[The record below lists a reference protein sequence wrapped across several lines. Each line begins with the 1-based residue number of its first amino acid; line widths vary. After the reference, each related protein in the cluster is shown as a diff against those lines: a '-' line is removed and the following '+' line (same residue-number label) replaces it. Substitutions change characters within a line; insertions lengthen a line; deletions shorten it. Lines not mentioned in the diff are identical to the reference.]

1 MANLL
6 ESAMPCLINSFVIP
20 IISFTSYLLQK
31 KLVSTKEIEIIK
43 NQIELEINNSFQTAQ
58 NAPFPDAE
66 SFKFDV
72 YAK

>member
-1 MANLL
+1 LSYRKAGELASWL
-6 ESAMPCLINSFVIP
+6 ERDP

-31 KLVSTKEIEIIK
+31 KIVSTTEIEIIK
-43 NQIELEINNSFQTAQ
+43 NQIELEINNSFQAAQ